1 MNIVVTAKN
10 DLELN
15 EPLRTYIRKK
25 IERLG
30 RYFDHCQE
38 ADVVLRTRRHRNQ
51 GRAATVEVTVF
62 GDGFV
67 LRGEESAEDPYA
79 AIDRVADKLERQLHK
94 VRNRWIHKRR
104 LDEARRQ
111 RTQEE
116 QAERALYGWDV
127 PDESPQ
133 IVRRKRFA
141 TKPMTT
147 EEAQVQM
154 ELLDH
159 SFFAYRDAETGR
171 FHVLYRRRDGQL
183 GLIEFE

>member
-10 DLELN
+10 DVELN
-15 EPLRTYIRKK
+15 ERLRAYVQKK
-25 IERLG
+25 IQRLG

-38 ADVVLRTRRHRNQ
+38 ADVVLRTRRDRNQ
-51 GRAATVEVTVF
+51 GQTVTVEVTVY

-79 AIDRVADKLERQLHK
+79 AIDLVADKLERQLHK
-94 VRNRWIHKRR
+94 VRHRWIHKRR
-104 LDEARRQ
+104 LDEVRRQ
-111 RTQEE
+111 RTQQE
-116 QAERALYGWDV
+116 QAERALSV
-127 PDESPQ
+127 PDLPEGPPQ

-147 EEAQVQM
+147 EEARFQM
-154 ELLDH
+154 DLLDH